1 VIALVLAWSSLVF
14 IGVPQPKDITV
25 GGFEVWQ
32 GHSTNVAQQAGL
44 RAGDRIVSI
53 DHVAID
59 SLTKAIAVIH
69 SHAGIALPIVVQR
82 DGHTLH
88 VLVTPVDGRTLTVGG
103 QPLATGASP
112 QGFIGVQLQNAV
124 AGDSWSAAIP
134 QAFSDVG
141 STIAQ
146 AAHALVHVFS
156 PSSVGSLAH
165 QVVSPSAASAHANQV
180 TRPMSIVGVVR
191 IASQAASSN
200 LAALLLILVN
210 LNIFIGLFNMLP
222 MLPLDGGYVAI
233 ATYERLRRRSRTEPY
248 QADLNKLAPVVYAFV
263 AAIALLFVSTLYL
276 DIAHP
281 LTNPFH

>member
-1 VIALVLAWSSLVF
+1 
-14 IGVPQPKDITV
+14 
-25 GGFEVWQ
+25 
-32 GHSTNVAQQAGL
+32 
-44 RAGDRIVSI
+44 
-53 DHVAID
+53 
-59 SLTKAIAVIH
+59 
-69 SHAGIALPIVVQR
+69 
-82 DGHTLH
+82 
-88 VLVTPVDGRTLTVGG
+88 
-103 QPLATGASP
+103 
-112 QGFIGVQLQNAV
+112 
-124 AGDSWSAAIP
+124 
-134 QAFSDVG
+134 
-141 STIAQ
+141 
-146 AAHALVHVFS
+146 
-156 PSSVGSLAH
+156 
-165 QVVSPSAASAHANQV
+165 
-180 TRPMSIVGVVR
+180 VGVVR